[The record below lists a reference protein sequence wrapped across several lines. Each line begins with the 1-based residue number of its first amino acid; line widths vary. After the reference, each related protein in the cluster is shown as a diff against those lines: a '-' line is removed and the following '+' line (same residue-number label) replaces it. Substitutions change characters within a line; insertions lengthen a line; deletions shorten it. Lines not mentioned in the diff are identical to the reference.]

1 MLRRARDVWGQS
13 VQAINWKTHLLKE
26 PAERIRVLRDG
37 DEQARVFACLPVVY
51 HPILSIQVRIGLRIG
66 ELIALRWQDIDW
78 GSRRITIAGKGGSLD
93 TVPIPTDVRNTLWGL
108 RGRHPER
115 VFVQD
120 NGEPMTYSGVDS
132 AWGRALKKAGVTDLH
147 LHDLRHTAAT
157 RLLSKSQNFR
167 LAQKLLR
174 HRDIRSTLRYAHA
187 LDEDLRDALE
197 ATESP
202 EKSPEAPSN
211 PLIKK
216 G

>member
-1 MLRRARDVWGQS
+1 MR
-13 VQAINWKTHLLKE
+13 E
-26 PAERIRVLRDG
+26 G
-37 DEQARVFACLPVVY
+37 DEEARVFACLPVQY
-51 HPILSIQVRIGLRIG
+51 HPIVSVKVRIGLRIG
-66 ELIALRWQDIDW
+66 ELIALRWQDVDW
-78 GSRRITIAGKGGSLD
+78 GSRRLTIAGKGGSLD
-93 TVPIPTDVRNTLWGL
+93 TVPIPSDVRDILWGL
-108 RGRHPER
+108 QDRHPER
-115 VFVQD
+115 VFVRD

-147 LHDLRHTAAT
+147 LHDMRHTAAT
-157 RLLSKSQNFR
+157 RLLSKSQNLR

-174 HRDIRSTLRYAHA
+174 HRDIRSTMRYAHA

-202 EKSPEAPSN
+202 RKSPEATRN